1 MSARRLSEKDVAT
14 TIVSD
19 TQEGM
24 ARFGKAGHA
33 RNIGPGG
40 ILQANQKSLQTLL
53 SLRRTSLYATV
64 FGLDFDFETW
74 TRTST
79 FGGGGGGGEG
89 FFIYIHLSILILKL
103 HTDFQL
109 PTYPG
114 TG

>member
-40 ILQANQKSLQTLL
+40 IWQANQKSLQTLL

-74 TRTST
+74 TSN
-79 FGGGGGGGEG
+79 
-89 FFIYIHLSILILKL
+89 FICGSESFDLNPFLNLN
-103 HTDFQL
+103 
-109 PTYPG
+109 
-114 TG
+114 